1 MATLDPFT
9 LSFDPALARQ
19 LKRDITGEIFKAIK
33 CPDVKIFRDF
43 IRLLVNLPTRR
54 FAEIMADF
62 DGVIQKSGLRFASS
76 HLLQKLTEYVT
87 SIGANVIPK
96 KGPTI
101 IASNHPGTY
110 DGLTILSQLP
120 REDVKIIVGANPFFR
135 NLPNGSRFL
144 IFATREQQ
152 IRVEVIR
159 LAIHHLQD
167 GGLLLIFPSGRI
179 DPDPAILE
187 GAQDGI
193 QYWSRSLAVFLRK
206 VPRAK
211 LILAITSGVIT
222 NEFIN
227 HPLPRL
233 FRNGVERRRII
244 EFMQVIKQMVLNRAI
259 SLRPKVSFDD
269 EKGFDP
275 AGDWN
280 IDQRMDSIRSQ
291 ALELLQRHIGEF
303 CPITQISTA
312 GG

>member
-9 LSFDPALARQ
+9 LSFDPVLARQ

-33 CPDVKIFRDF
+33 CPDVKVFRDF

-62 DGVIQKSGLRFASS
+62 DRGIQKSGLRFASS
-76 HLLQKLTEYVT
+76 NLLQKLTEYVT
-87 SIGANVIPK
+87 SIGTCVIPE

-101 IASNHPGTY
+101 VASNHPGTY

-159 LAIHHLQD
+159 LAIRHLQE

-206 VPRAK
+206 VPQAK

-222 NEFIN
+222 NDFVN

-233 FRNGVERRRII
+233 FKNGVERRRIT
-244 EFMQVIKQMVLNRAI
+244 EFMQVIKQMILNRKI
-259 SLRPKVSFDD
+259 PLNPRVCFTE
-269 EKGFDP
+269 EKRNDP
-275 AGDWN
+275 NEDLDL
-280 IDQRMDSIRSQ
+280 IKRMESIRTQ
-291 ALELLQRHIGEF
+291 ALDLLQYHMREF
-303 CPITQISTA
+303 YPITQISTA